1 MLSLFRKKRNKLIPI
16 TYHNYIDI
24 SGSKPDKNGNKS
36 GAKSHTIMY
45 YNYDTGKTETEINYA
60 GGYLTDEQ
68 FKKLQKLAV
77 VRLQGNT

>member
-1 MLSLFRKKRNKLIPI
+1 MFCLFKKKRKNLIPI
-16 TYHNYIDI
+16 SYQNYIDS

-60 GGYLTDEQ
+60 AGYLTNEQ
-68 FKKLQKLAV
+68 FNKMEKLAND
-77 VRLQGNT
+77 RLQGNT